1 MDCSTGKGG
10 NLKEGK
16 NRDKKIVV
24 VKFIIQK
31 KKKQEKTPGT
41 AITKVSSLLGKH
53 SGVIPLASNHGIGT
67 WYSGLCEERCC
78 PTCWTA
84 WGGDGKRVC
93 FFFSAFLGLWA
104 LCYKQQ
110 LWCGLTR

>member
-67 WYSGLCEERCC
+67 WYSGLYGKSAALLWDSLRWRQLEGFFYFF
-78 PTCWTA
+78 PT
-84 WGGDGKRVC
+84 
-93 FFFSAFLGLWA
+93 FLGLMDLPLQAGTLMWSH
-104 LCYKQQ
+104 
-110 LWCGLTR
+110 